1 MGVKISIKHLGIEWS
16 NVSRDKMTSND
27 LILTI
32 GNLSSTAIE
41 CGVEEMNE
49 VGTVTEVETG
59 RKGRF
64 FEIRGQNFIWASF
77 PKSFDASSMNEMAK
91 TICEMNFKS
100 ILILEAQASQVAGI
114 RPGIYQI
121 SIGKQQNLPKLPSGF
136 AAQGKLTKHSEF
148 LQQNFGLYSTVELL
162 PHIL

>member
-1 MGVKISIKHLGIEWS
+1 MNFFEILENFHSVKLLIKHLGIEWS

-64 FEIRGQNFIWASF
+64 FEIEGQNFIWASF

-136 AAQGKLTKHSEF
+136 AAQGELAKHPEF
-148 LQQNFGLYSTVELL
+148 
-162 PHIL
+162 

>member
-1 MGVKISIKHLGIEWS
+1 MIQSIKYRLGIEWS
-16 NVSRDKMTSND
+16 SVCREKMTSNE

-41 CGVEEMNE
+41 CGVDEMTE

-64 FEIRGQNFIWASF
+64 FEIKNQNFIWASF
-77 PKSFDASSMNEMAK
+77 PKAFDASSMNEMAK

-121 SIGKQQNLPKLPSGF
+121 SIGKQQNLPRLPTGF
-136 AAQGKLTKHSEF
+136 AAQGELSYLSLEAHYDVNVF
-148 LQQNFGLYSTVELL
+148 RLGWYNFES
-162 PHIL
+162 

>member
-1 MGVKISIKHLGIEWS
+1 MNFFEILENFHSVKLLIKHLGIEWS

-64 FEIRGQNFIWASF
+64 FEVEGQNFIWASF
-77 PKSFDASSMNEMAK
+77 PKTFDASSMNEMAK

-136 AAQGKLTKHSEF
+136 AAQGKLINV
-148 LQQNFGLYSTVELL
+148 QNFDK
-162 PHIL
+162 PFI

>member
-1 MGVKISIKHLGIEWS
+1 
-16 NVSRDKMTSND
+16 MTSND

-41 CGVEEMNE
+41 CGVEEMTD

-64 FEIRGQNFIWASF
+64 FEIKNQNFIWGSF
-77 PKSFDASSMNEMAK
+77 PKPFDASSMNEMAE

-121 SIGKQQNLPKLPSGF
+121 SIGKQQNLPKLPTGF
-136 AAQGKLTKHSEF
+136 AAQGELSNKGFQIDTGSANQIIQLPKSANQRLLHEF
-148 LQQNFGLYSTVELL
+148 ML
-162 PHIL
+162 HD